1 MTDTP
6 ETGAARGMS
15 RRRILGAAAVLAAS
29 APPGLSAVRA
39 FASPAKPAIDLD
51 GICHASGAF
60 SVAASA
66 EPLPAPGPVSGYKP
80 QPATAIV
87 AARKK
92 LTVAWN
98 QNALCV
104 SFVPVAIYGGF
115 FARHGLDIDLVNFG
129 GSTDQL
135 LEGVATGKSDV
146 AEGMILRWL
155 KPLESGFDVKLVAGM
170 HGGCSY
176 LVASRE
182 AGITDFATL
191 KGKTIG
197 VADFASPDKNLYSIV
212 LKRRGLDPEHD
223 VEWRQYP
230 TDMMP
235 VAVQKGEIHAYVAG
249 DPLVYLQVQ
258 RSEGKLFRLAS
269 NGSGDFAD
277 RTCCVLGLR
286 GSLLR
291 QDPEAA
297 RAVTLALL
305 EACHDVY
312 VNPDRAVEFFSR
324 YAPQSVPIKSLSEM
338 LQSYPYSEQPV
349 GDAFRRQ
356 VVLYAQEL
364 KEAGVLKPGTDP
376 ERYSRRI
383 TADVI

>member
-1 MTDTP
+1 MSDPNEPRT
-6 ETGAARGMS
+6 ARAVS
-15 RRRILGAAAVLAAS
+15 RRHMLGTAAALGVAA
-29 APPGLSAVRA
+29 PIGLSAVRA
-39 FASPAKPAIDLD
+39 FAGPVMPAIAFD

-60 SVAASA
+60 STIAAA
-66 EPLPAPGPVSGYKP
+66 GPVPIVDPAPA
-80 QPATAIV
+80 PAIIAG
-87 AARKK
+87 RKK

-104 SFVPVAIYGGF
+104 SFVPVAIHGGF

-155 KPLESGFDVKLVAGM
+155 KPLENGFDVKLVAGM

-197 VADFASPDKNLYSIV
+197 VSDFASPDKNLYSIV
-212 LKRRGLDPEHD
+212 LKRKGLDPEHD

-258 RSEGKLFRLAS
+258 RSGGKLFRLAS
-269 NGSGDFAD
+269 NGTGDFAE
-277 RTCCVLGLR
+277 RTCCVLGIR
-286 GSLLR
+286 GSLVR

-324 YAPQSVPIKSLSEM
+324 YTPQSVPTKSLSEM
-338 LQSYPYSEQPV
+338 LQSYPYAEQPI
-349 GDAFRRQ
+349 GEAFRRQ
-356 VVLYAQEL
+356 IVLYAQEL
-364 KEAGVLKPGTDP
+364 KEAGVLKSSTDP
-376 ERYSRRI
+376 ERYARRI
-383 TADVI
+383 TADVT

>member
-1 MTDTP
+1 MTDLTQ
-6 ETGAARGMS
+6 RMS
-15 RRRILGAAAVLAAS
+15 RRSMLGAATAMGAAVPL
-29 APPGLSAVRA
+29 GFSAVRA
-39 FASPAKPAIDLD
+39 LAAPARPALDL
-51 GICHASGAF
+51 GAICHAGGAL
-60 SVAASA
+60 SEVAS
-66 EPLPAPGPVSGYKP
+66 PGPVP
-80 QPATAIV
+80 TPAIV
-87 AARKK
+87 GARRK

-98 QNALCV
+98 QTALCV
-104 SFVPVAIYGGF
+104 SFVPVALHGGF
-115 FARHGLDIDLVNFG
+115 FERHGLDIDLVNFG

-146 AEGMILRWL
+146 AEGMVLRWL
-155 KPLESGFDVKLVAGM
+155 KPLESGFDVKLVAGL

-182 AGITDFATL
+182 AGITDFATIR
-191 KGKTIG
+191 GKTIG

-212 LKRRGLDPEHD
+212 LRRKGIDPERD
-223 VEWRQYP
+223 VEWKQYP

-235 VAVQKGEIHAYVAG
+235 VAVQKGEIQAYVAG

-269 NGSGDFAD
+269 NASGDFAD

-305 EACHDVY
+305 EACHDVHI
-312 VNPDRAVEFFSR
+312 NPDRAVGYFSR
-324 YAPQSVPIKSLSEM
+324 YAPQSVPLASLSEM
-338 LQSYPYSEQPV
+338 LQSYSFASQPV
-349 GDAFRRQ
+349 GDGFRRQ
-356 VVLYAQEL
+356 IALYAQEL
-364 KEAGVLKPGTDP
+364 KDAGVLKPGTDP
-376 ERYSRRI
+376 ERYARKI
-383 TADVI
+383 TADIA

>member
-1 MTDTP
+1 MTDLTRRLSRRGMLG
-6 ETGAARGMS
+6 TAAAIGAALP
-15 RRRILGAAAVLAAS
+15 LGL
-29 APPGLSAVRA
+29 PAVRA
-39 FASPAKPAIDLD
+39 LASPARPALDLAA
-51 GICHASGAF
+51 ICHAGSGLTRVV
-60 SVAASA
+60 S
-66 EPLPAPGPVSGYKP
+66 PAPVPAPAIGSG
-80 QPATAIV
+80 
-87 AARKK
+87 RKK

-98 QNALCV
+98 QTALCV
-104 SFVPVAIYGGF
+104 SFVPVAVHGGF
-115 FARHGLDIDLVNFG
+115 FERHGLDIDLVNFG

-155 KPLESGFDVKLVAGM
+155 KPLESGFDVKLVAGL

-176 LVASRE
+176 LVASRD
-182 AGITDFATL
+182 AGITDFATI

-212 LKRRGLDPEHD
+212 LKRKGIDPERD
-223 VEWRQYP
+223 VEWKQYP

-235 VAVQKGEIHAYVAG
+235 VAVQKGEIQAYVAG

-269 NGSGDFAD
+269 NATGDFAD

-305 EACHDVY
+305 EACHEVHT
-312 VNPDRAVEFFSR
+312 NSGRAVEYFSH
-324 YAPQSVPIKSLSEM
+324 YAPPSVPLTSLSEM
-338 LQSYPYSEQPV
+338 LRSYPFAEQPV
-349 GDAFRRQ
+349 GDGFRRQ
-356 VVLYAQEL
+356 IALYAQEL
-364 KEAGVLKPGTDP
+364 KDAGVLKPGTDP
-376 ERYSRRI
+376 ERYARKI
-383 TADVI
+383 TADIA